1 MGPIKQLFST
11 SPDLKKTDTNKK
23 LNKVNDTGSKEDNKS
38 SAVESSAKDQVQIS
52 NKGRELLILKTE
64 AENYLKDIKES
75 EVVSPQELDA
85 IKERIASKY
94 YFEKEVIDDLVD
106 RLINLPNYMDLR

>member
-23 LNKVNDTGSKEDNKS
+23 LNKSNESASNKDQN
-38 SAVESSAKDQVQIS
+38 SASVKSTQKDQVQIS
-52 NKGRELLILKTE
+52 SKGRELLTLKIE
-64 AENYLKDIKES
+64 AESYLKDIKES
-75 EVVSPQELDA
+75 ETVSPQELDA
-85 IKERIASKY
+85 IKEKIASKY

-106 RLINLPNYMDLR
+106 RLMNLPNYMDLR